1 MHPVIMD
8 GMIVGA
14 AQIAVRAGDVA
25 GNAALHLRY
34 AEAAAAGGARLLVF
48 PELSLMGYELG
59 VAREHVVDPSAAVL
73 DALREVAARSAMHI
87 VVGAPLAGPDG
98 GLHIGAIVL
107 RADGGVSTYRKVHVH
122 ASELGVF
129 APGPGGDDL
138 RMGQASVALAI
149 CADASQ
155 PQHAAEAAGR
165 GAAVYAV
172 GAMIDEGAYA
182 RKSALLEGYARGHG
196 MAVLLANYA
205 GETGGEVSG
214 GRSAVWRE
222 DGGVV
227 AMAQGR
233 EPALVVALA
242 ENGVWRGFVQPM
254 VGCL

>member
-1 MHPVIMD
+1 MD
-8 GMIVGA
+8 GMIVAA
-14 AQIAVRAGDVA
+14 AQIAARAGDVA
-25 GNAALHLRY
+25 GNAAAHLRY
-34 AEAAAAGGARLLVF
+34 AEAAASGGAQLLVF
-48 PELSLMGYELG
+48 PELSLTGYELG
-59 VAREHVVDPSAAVL
+59 MAREHVVDPGDAVL
-73 DALREVAARSAMHI
+73 DALRAFAVRWAMHI

-98 GLHIGAIVL
+98 ALHIGAIVL

-129 APGPGGDDL
+129 AAGPGGDDL
-138 RMGQASVALAI
+138 RVGREASVALAI

-155 PQHAAEAAGR
+155 PGHASAAASR
-165 GAAVYAV
+165 NAAVYAV
-172 GAMIDEGAYA
+172 GAMIDEAAYA

-222 DGGVV
+222 DGRVV

-233 EPALVVALA
+233 EPGLVVAFC
-242 ENGVWRGFVQPM
+242 ENGVWSGFVQPM

>member
-1 MHPVIMD
+1 
-8 GMIVGA
+8 MIVAA

-48 PELSLMGYELG
+48 PELSLTGYELG
-59 VAREHVVDPSAAVL
+59 VAREHVMNPADAVL
-73 DALREVAARSAMHI
+73 DALRAQAVRSAMHI

-98 GLHIGAIVL
+98 ALHIGAIVL
-107 RADGGVSTYRKVHVH
+107 QADGGVSTYRKVHVH
-122 ASELGVF
+122 ESELGVF
-129 APGPGGDDL
+129 SPGPGGDDL
-138 RMGQASVALAI
+138 ALEGNGVALAI

-155 PQHAAEAAGR
+155 PGHAAAAARR

-182 RKSALLEGYARGHG
+182 RKAALLEGYARGHG
-196 MAVLLANYA
+196 IAVLLANYA

-222 DGGVV
+222 DGRVV
-227 AMAQGR
+227 AMARGR
-233 EPALVVALA
+233 EPALVVGLR

-254 VGCL
+254 IGCL